1 LLHRQEA
8 DLFVAKTA
16 LMQNPVNQNLA
27 SLNAQKVLDNKL
39 SDPYYRYEAALILNQ
54 LGKTDLAESLV
65 DQILSENPRNLVM
78 LNWVVQKEVRKG
90 NYNDALIRTKQIEMY
105 DPWNVK
111 NLLSMGEL
119 YKFLGQNSAME
130 DIRLKINKIAPNT
143 EVSQVAN
150 QILK

>member
-1 LLHRQEA
+1 
-8 DLFVAKTA
+8 
-16 LMQNPVNQNLA
+16 M
-27 SLNAQKVLDNKL
+27 